1 MKERGG
7 IPLAVL
13 IGVGIIL
20 FVIIA
25 MAVCTDAIFEDE
37 DEANDLGQGVELVAG
52 GGGRGGDCDGDR
64 SCESRPGSD
73 DCKDSTGHCEDN
85 DASPSF
91 QDSPVIL
98 CLPGSTC
105 HF

>member
-1 MKERGG
+1 MTRGMLVT
-7 IPLAVL
+7 LAVVIL
-13 IGVGIIL
+13 AVIGG
-20 FVIIA
+20 FVVCD
-25 MAVCTDAIFEDE
+25 AVFDDE
-37 DEANDLGQGVELVAG
+37 DEPGDLGQGRVELVAGG

-64 SCESRPGSD
+64 SCENRPGSD
-73 DCKDSTGHCEDN
+73 DCRDARAHCEDN